1 MHPFV
6 NAPHLLL
13 ELNRPKRMLDV
24 LTCKGGETY
33 NRPYSFQLEVVVP
46 LGATLDAHELLF
58 SPAFLHLK
66 NAPSGIHGH
75 IQSIVRS
82 TTEFVFGDLSRVRP
96 RHYLITLEP
105 RLGLMAYRHNRRIF
119 QDMTAQQIITQVL
132 SEHGID
138 DTAYLWQR
146 KQPCQVRDYCA
157 QYSESDLQL
166 VQRLC
171 DEEKVHYHFEHTRN
185 RHVVVFTD
193 TPDIATSGVSLPPAD
208 GAADDTQGDLPRT
221 MPQRSSVQRACVVG
235 RLFEPASLDARGRLK
250 VRFEWGNQGEG
261 ARFNECWI
269 PVDPALKS
277 VDHPW
282 WGGMEVMVSFRDD
295 NPEDPFITHRLWDP
309 DINPLVHGAPA
320 SAPSRG
326 ITARVDRCAF
336 LGDSQQF
343 SIDDEL
349 TVQMAENNELQFR
362 VGSSQVTL
370 DNDTLTLSG
379 SRVALSSLSDP
390 ESDGAGKGA

>member
-6 NAPHLLL
+6 NAANLRL
-13 ELNRPKRMLDV
+13 ELNRPKRVIEV
-24 LTCKGGETY
+24 LTCQGGEPY
-33 NRPYSFQLEVVVP
+33 NQPYTFELEVFVP
-46 LGATLDAHELLF
+46 RSTPLDAHELLF
-58 SPAFLHLK
+58 CPAYLHVK
-66 NAPSGIHGH
+66 NAHSGIHGH

-82 TTEFVFGDLSRVRP
+82 TREDVFGDLSGFRP
-96 RHYLITLEP
+96 RRYVITLGP

-119 QDMTAQQIITQVL
+119 QDMNAHQIITQVL

-138 DTAYLWQR
+138 DTTYLWQR

-157 QYSESDLQL
+157 QYCETDLQL

-171 DEEKVHYHFEHTRN
+171 EEENMQYHFEHTRT

-193 TPDIATSGVSLPPAD
+193 KSDQAASGFSRLPAEGRSD
-208 GAADDTQGDLPRT
+208 STECDLPRT
-221 MPQRSSVQRACVVG
+221 MSQRSSVQRASVVG
-235 RLFEPASLDARGRLK
+235 RLFEPAGLDARGRLK

-269 PVDPALKS
+269 PLDPALKS
-277 VDHPW
+277 VDDPW
-282 WGGMEVMVSFRDD
+282 WGGMEVMVSFRND
-295 NPEDPFITHRLWDP
+295 NPDDPFITHRLWDP
-309 DINPLVHGAPA
+309 DINPLVHGEPA
-320 SAPSRG
+320 SAPPRG

-349 TVQMAENNELQFR
+349 TVQMAENNELHFR
-362 VGSSQVTL
+362 VGSSHVTL

-379 SRVALSSLSDP
+379 SRVVLSSLADT

>member
-66 NAPSGIHGH
+66 NASSGIHGH

-96 RHYLITLEP
+96 RHYLITLGP

-138 DTAYLWQR
+138 DTAFVWQR

-171 DEEKVHYHFEHTRN
+171 DEEKVHYHFEHARH

-193 TPDIATSGVSLPPAD
+193 TPDILGVASPPPAD
-208 GAADDTQGDLPRT
+208 AVADDTQGERSRT
-221 MPQRSSVQRACVVG
+221 VPQRSSVQRACVVG
-235 RLFEPASLDARGRLK
+235 RLFEPVMLDTRGRLK
-250 VRFEWGNQGEG
+250 VRFEWGNQGDG
-261 ARFNECWI
+261 ARFNDCWI
-269 PVDPALKS
+269 PVDPALQRIG
-277 VDHPW
+277 DPW

-295 NPEDPFITHRLWDP
+295 NPDDPFVTHRLWDP
-309 DINPLVHGAPA
+309 DINPFMHEATV
-320 SAPSRG
+320 STPSRG
-326 ITARVDRCAF
+326 ITARIDRCAF

-349 TVQMAENNELQFR
+349 TVQLAENNEVQFK
-362 VGSSQVTL
+362 VGSSQITL
-370 DNDTLTLSG
+370 DSDTLTLTS
-379 SRVALSSLSDP
+379 SRVVLSSVADA
-390 ESDGAGKGA
+390 EGEGAGNEA

>member
-1 MHPFV
+1 MHLFV
-6 NAPHLLL
+6 NAAHLLL

-96 RHYLITLEP
+96 RHYLITLGP
-105 RLGLMAYRHNRRIF
+105 RMGLMAYRHNRRIF
-119 QDMTAQQIITQVL
+119 QDMTARQIITQVL

-138 DTAYLWQR
+138 DTGYLWQR
-146 KQPCQVRDYCA
+146 QQPCRVRDYCA

-171 DEEKVHYHFEHTRN
+171 DEESVHYQFEHTRN

-193 TPDIATSGVSLPPAD
+193 TPDIAAASLPPVDAVS
-208 GAADDTQGDLPRT
+208 DDTQGDHSRT
-221 MPQRSSVQRACVVG
+221 MPQRSTVQRACVVG
-235 RLFEPASLDARGRLK
+235 RLFEPVMLDARGRLK
-250 VRFEWGNQGEG
+250 VRFEWANQGDG

-269 PVDPALKS
+269 PVDPALQS
-277 VDHPW
+277 IDDPW

-295 NPEDPFITHRLWDP
+295 NPDDPVVTHRLWDP
-309 DINPLVHGAPA
+309 DINPLVHEGTA
-320 SAPSRG
+320 STPSRG
-326 ITARVDRCAF
+326 ITACIDRCAF

-349 TVQMAENNELQFR
+349 AVHLAENNEVQFK

-370 DNDTLTLSG
+370 DADTLTLTG
-379 SRVALSSLSDP
+379 SRVALSSLADT
-390 ESDGAGKGA
+390 ESDGTVKGA